1 MKHDRILTMLVA
13 AAMALMLITGCA
25 AQTQPAAAAA
35 PTEAA
40 AEPVPAFTQAPT
52 EQPAEKLVL
61 NVVALKGP
69 TGMGMV
75 QLMQADENNETLV
88 DYNITLAAAP
98 DEISGKIVTGEV
110 DIAAAPINLAAA
122 LYAKTKGE
130 VEIVAVNTLGVLYV
144 LENGNDIQSIAD
156 LAENTLFAT
165 GQGATP
171 EYIINYLLEKNSIAG
186 KVNISY
192 MAEHSELATLLAAGE
207 GGVNVA
213 MLPEPNATTA
223 LLKNSDLHVALDL
236 TEEWN
241 KVSGGTKLVQGCIIA
256 RKEVLENN
264 PEAVNTFLQEYA
276 ASTAFTNEQPDEAAA
291 LIESYGIMGSAAA
304 AKAAIPNCN
313 IVCITGADMKASA
326 SAMLEMLFNAD
337 AKSVGG
343 ILPGDDFYYLP

>member
-1 MKHDRILTMLVA
+1 MKCNRILTMLVA
-13 AAMALMLITGCA
+13 AAMALMLLTGCA
-25 AQTQPAAAAA
+25 GETQPAATAA
-35 PTEAA
+35 PIEAA
-40 AEPVPAFTQAPT
+40 VAPT
-52 EQPAEKLVL
+52 AAPVQTEEPAEKPVL

-75 QLMQADENNETLV
+75 QLMQADENNETIV

-98 DEISGKIVTGEV
+98 DEISGKIATGEV

-130 VEIVAVNTLGVLYV
+130 VEIIAVNTLGVLYI
-144 LENGNDIQSIAD
+144 LENGDTVKSIAD
-156 LAENTLFAT
+156 LANKPLFAT

-171 EYIINYLLEKNSIAG
+171 EYIINYLLEKNGVAG

-207 GGVNVA
+207 GGVEVA

-223 LLKNSDLHVALDL
+223 LLKNSGLRVALDL
-236 TEEWN
+236 TDEWN
-241 KVSGGTKLVQGCIIA
+241 KVSGGTQLVQGCIIA
-256 RKEVLENN
+256 RKEVIENN

-326 SAMLEMLFNAD
+326 SAMFEVLFDAD

-343 ILPGDDFYYLP
+343 ALPGDDFYYLA